1 MRARN
6 QAGKA
11 NANVRKRLILGAAPA
26 LVAAL
31 VFVPQQAAPLLSAP
45 ENAVVVDS
53 LGRRVALPD
62 RIERVISLEPEATRI
77 ITALGMGGSL
87 AGIDYFLLHHDLVFP
102 LVFPEAMKLRPVSNA
117 GNDLDLET
125 AFLLRPDVV
134 IVSPSEVSDPDSL
147 SLKLRVPV
155 LVLSSAGRFE
165 ELMREVGLLGEALHR
180 VERASELLA
189 FMRSEVEEVQTKSSG
204 RDKAKPR
211 VYLAFWGSLTRT
223 PVHYDPVPAAGGLNL
238 ASSLSPAV
246 RGASGTTVQV
256 EQIVA
261 WDPDVILVH
270 GAYLPNERTV
280 TPEIVMS
287 DRRLASVR
295 AVREG
300 RVFYTFGFWYWWDPA
315 LVLVET
321 RYLAWLLH
329 PELYPGFDLLA
340 EGERIFRKVY
350 GNGDAFR
357 VLADRLGCREWVS
370 NGR

>member
-1 MRARN
+1 MRKN
-6 QAGKA
+6 
-11 NANVRKRLILGAAPA
+11 RLLGSGLA
-26 LVAAL
+26 LAAAL
-31 VFVPQQAAPLLSAP
+31 VFVPHQAVLLPSAP
-45 ENAVVVDS
+45 ENAFVVDS

-62 RIERVISLEPEATRI
+62 KIERVVSLEPEVTRI

-87 AGIDYFLLHHDLVFP
+87 AGIDYFLLHHDHVFP

-117 GNDLDLET
+117 GNELDLET

-165 ELMREVGLLGEALHR
+165 ELMREVGLLGQALHR
-180 VERASELLA
+180 GERASELLA
-189 FMRSEVEEVQTKSSG
+189 FMRSELAEVEE
-204 RDKAKPR
+204 KAAQVNIEKPR

-223 PVHYDPVPAAGGLNL
+223 PVHYDPVAAAGGLNL
-238 ASSLSPAV
+238 AASLPPAV

-256 EQIVA
+256 EQVIA

-270 GAYLPNERTV
+270 GAYLPAERAV
-280 TPEIVMS
+280 TPESVMS

-295 AVREG
+295 AVRQG

-321 RYLAWLLH
+321 RYLAWRLH

-340 EGERIFRKVY
+340 EGERVFRSVY
-350 GNGDAFR
+350 GSRDAFR
-357 VLADRLGCREWVS
+357 VLADKLGCREWVK
-370 NGR
+370 NER